1 MTPSNV
7 QIAQSFKVGNRFT
20 TLALAVLGLFAL
32 VSVSGVVASAQVDAG
47 QISGTVLDQSGAV
60 VPGAT
65 ISVRNTDTNSV
76 RTIVSSASGAY
87 LVPGLVPATYEITVT
102 ASAFKAY
109 TAKVEVTV
117 GGHVT
122 LDAQLSVSATTS
134 EVEVVGEGGSQVNT
148 QTQEMSQV
156 VDTAQIAN
164 LPSLTRNPY
173 DFVALAGNVSGGD
186 NSTNSGATAIDATGS
201 GQNETDRGVGYAI
214 NGQRQSGTEILLDG
228 VENVS
233 IFGAGIGEDIPLDAT
248 QEFSVITSN
257 YSAQYGRASGGVI
270 NVTTKQGTNSFHGSA
285 SEFNRLSAY
294 TANTYA
300 NDAAN
305 TFGLENGDCTA
316 DALCAPKGDYTR
328 NQFGYAAGGPIL
340 KNKVFIF
347 QSTEWIRVRSA
358 ATETEEIFDPA
369 FIALMPANI
378 QAYYKTY
385 GQTTLKSSGTAS
397 TVADIVGTCAFGSTS
412 TTACVDPTPFPQVN
426 GTTTIP
432 TTQAVFDTV
441 TFKAPFDAGGGTPQN
456 TYDLVG
462 RVDFNFTDKTQ
473 MFFRGGRESSIQLPG
488 SDTYSAY
495 PQYDTGLTYL
505 NQSYLYSLSHTFTPS
520 LFISAKAS
528 FTRFNSNTSF
538 DTALTS
544 TPNLMFV
551 SPTDPNTQGT
561 IQMPGLQN
569 ASEPGEG
576 GVPVGGPQNT
586 IQFEPDLSWVKGKH
600 SMHFGFL
607 DTYIQFNYAYGAYA
621 QAVEQLGSAF
631 AGSMIDMVNSTGLC
645 TAATSPA
652 QCNANGYIIGPVNPN
667 GAPLVSFQTRADAQ
681 GKLPCPASTNM
692 TDGSFGN
699 TVDNPSCA
707 IQTPLAPA
715 SYARSYRYK
724 DWSFYG
730 EDTYKLTPRLTLD
743 LGLRYEHYGDQHN
756 NKPALDSNFYFGTGS
771 GVEAQVRSGQVQIA
785 DQSKVHGFWATRWG
799 TYAPRVGFA
808 YDVFGNGR
816 DSLRGGYGISYE
828 RNFGNVTYNASFNP
842 PASAVISDSCSTADA
857 GCNAV
862 VTNQN
867 LGPLGES
874 IGTQYLPPVELRH
887 MDQNIQVAQTQ
898 FWSFALQH
906 QIAQGAI
913 IEIGY
918 VGAKGDHLY
927 DLANVNQVGAGQ
939 VYLGD
944 PVVQDNVNCANSG
957 ITNQNTGIYE
967 CLTRPNPQYTN
978 VNMRGSAASSFYSG
992 LNGKVQFQ
1000 NIHSTGLSVVANYTW
1015 AHALDDLSTTFGDSL
1030 QGGSGY
1036 VGSLGYTSLAKPLL
1050 DWGSADYDVRQRL
1063 VVAPIWETPWFKQ
1076 GAGIDRQ
1083 VFGGWVVGGIYTA
1096 RGGVPFS
1103 VFDYSEDETDYTV
1116 PRLEPATPFYSES
1129 VSKKPQVLGP
1139 NNFNGMNIPSPASF
1153 TPFSSTLGISD
1164 FGPFPSDMMRRN
1176 SLRGPGAWNV
1186 DASVHKTFAITE
1198 RVGMDFEADGIDVL
1212 NHHDYFVNTST
1223 LAFFGPGTLS
1233 NVTEEKG
1240 GLGTTAT
1247 SGNHD
1252 ERRFGQFGLKVSF

>member
-1 MTPSNV
+1 MRLFPWHFRSVLQITPSNL
-7 QIAQSFKVGNRFT
+7 QIAPSFKVGNRFT
-20 TLALAVLGLFAL
+20 AFAFAVLGLFAL
-32 VSVSGVVASAQVDAG
+32 ASVCGVVASAQLETG
-47 QISGTVLDQSGAV
+47 QISGTVLDQSDAV

-65 ISVRNTDTNSV
+65 ITVRDTDTNSV
-76 RTIVSSASGAY
+76 RTIVSSATGAY
-87 LVPGLVPATYEITVT
+87 LVPGLVPATYEVTVT
-102 ASAFKAY
+102 ASAFKPY

-122 LDAQLSVSATTS
+122 LDAKLSVSATTT

-201 GQNETDRGVGYAI
+201 GQNQTDRGVGYAI

-233 IFGAGIGEDIPLDAT
+233 IFGAGIGEDIPLDGT

-305 TFGLENGDCTA
+305 TFGVENGDCTA
-316 DALCAPKGDYTR
+316 SALCAPKGDYTR

-340 KNKVFIF
+340 KNKIFIF

-358 ATETEEIFDPA
+358 ANETEEIFDPA

-385 GQTTLKSSGTAS
+385 GQTTLKSSGVAS
-397 TVADIVGTCAFGSTS
+397 TVADIAATGINFGE
-412 TTACVDPTPFPQVN
+412 VN
-426 GTTTIP
+426 GTTPIP
-432 TTQAVFDTV
+432 ATTPMFDTMN
-441 TFKAPFDAGGGTPQN
+441 FSAPFDAGGGTPQN

-462 RVDFNFTDKTQ
+462 RVDFDPTDKTQ
-473 MFFRGGRESSIQLPG
+473 MFFRAGREPSIQLEG

-495 PQYDTGLTYL
+495 PQYDTGTTYL
-505 NQSYLYSLSHTFTPS
+505 NQSYLYSISHTFSPTVF
-520 LFISAKAS
+520 LSAKAS
-528 FTRFNSNTSF
+528 YTRFNENTSF
-538 DTALTS
+538 DTKLVE
-544 TPNLMFV
+544 TPSLMFV
-551 SPTDPNTQGT
+551 SPTDPNTGGT

-569 ASEPGEG
+569 SSEPGEG

-586 IQFEPDLSWVKGKH
+586 VQLEPDLSWVKGKH

-607 DTYIQFNYAYGAYA
+607 GTYIQLNYAYGAYA
-621 QAVEQLGSAF
+621 QAVEQLGAAF
-631 AGSMIDMVNSTGLC
+631 QDSLNDMMNTAGNSTG
-645 TAATSPA
+645 ATL
-652 QCNANGYIIGPVNPN
+652 ID
-667 GAPLVSFQTRADAQ
+667 FETRVDAQ
-681 GKLPCPASTNM
+681 GKLPCPVDTST
-692 TDGSFGN
+692 TDGNFG
-699 TVDNPSCA
+699 TPLEEPSCA
-707 IQTPLAPA
+707 VQTPVAQA
-715 SYARSYRYK
+715 NYARSYRYK

-730 EDTYKLTPRLTLD
+730 EDNYKLTPRLTLD

-756 NKPALDSNFYFGTGS
+756 NKPALDSNFYFGAGS
-771 GVEAQVRSGQVQIA
+771 GVEAQVRSGQVEIA
-785 DQSKVHGFWATRWG
+785 DQSPVHGFWATRWG

-808 YDVFGNGR
+808 YDIFGNGR

-828 RNFGNVTYNASFNP
+828 RNFGNITYNASFNP
-842 PASAVISDSCSTADA
+842 PSSAVISDRCAAESSSCV
-857 GCNAV
+857 AV
-862 VTNQN
+862 VTNQD

-874 IGTQYLPPVELRH
+874 TGVSYLPPVELRH

-913 IEIGY
+913 VEIGY
-918 VGAKGDHLY
+918 IGAKGDHLY
-927 DLANVNQVGAGQ
+927 DLANVNQIGAGQ

-944 PVVQDNVNCANSG
+944 PVIQDPVNCAAPGNIQG
-957 ITNQNTGIYE
+957 ITNLNTGVAE
-967 CLTRPNPQYTN
+967 CLTRPNPQYSD

-992 LNGKVQFQ
+992 LNAKVQFE
-1000 NIHSTGLSVVANYTW
+1000 NVHSTGLSVTANYTW
-1015 AHALDDLSTTFGDSL
+1015 SHALDDLSSTFGDSL

-1036 VGSLGYTSLAKPLL
+1036 IGSLGYTSLAKPLL

-1076 GAGIDRQ
+1076 GSGIQRQ
-1083 VFGGWVVGGIYTA
+1083 LLGGWALSGIYTA
-1096 RGGVPFS
+1096 RGGIPFS
-1103 VFDYSEDETDYTV
+1103 AFDYSEDETYYTV
-1116 PRLEPATPFYSES
+1116 PRLEPATSFYSES

-1139 NNFNGMNIPSPASF
+1139 NQFDGLDLPLPKNF
-1153 TPFSSTLGISD
+1153 TPLSSTLGISD
-1164 FGPFPSDMMRRN
+1164 FGPFPSDMMHRN
-1176 SLRGPGAWNV
+1176 TMRGPGAWNV
-1186 DASVHKTFAITE
+1186 DASLHKTFAITE
-1198 RVGMDFEADGIDVL
+1198 RVGVDFEADGIDVL
-1212 NHHDYFVNTST
+1212 NHHDYFANTTT
-1223 LAFFGPGTLS
+1223 LSYDGPGSPLF
-1233 NVTEEKG
+1233 VQEEKG

-1252 ERRFGQFGLKVSF
+1252 QRRFGQFGLKLSF